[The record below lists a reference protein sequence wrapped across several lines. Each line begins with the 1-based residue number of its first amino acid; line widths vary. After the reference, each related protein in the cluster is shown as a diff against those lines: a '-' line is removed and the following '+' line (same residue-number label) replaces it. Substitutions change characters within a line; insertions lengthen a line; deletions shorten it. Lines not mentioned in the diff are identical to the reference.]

1 MHRPDP
7 QRLSS
12 VPETLP
18 ELASGVG
25 SNAASGVGSVA
36 APGLIAFAALVIAN
50 VALAFGPWFVR
61 ATEVGPVAAGFWR
74 LTLAVPFLIV
84 LAVQQGARPVRL
96 GWGLW
101 SALLVG
107 GVCFAADLGAWH
119 LGILRTTLA
128 NATLF
133 GNVATL
139 MFPIYG
145 FLIARS
151 WPTRTQGW
159 ALALAAAGAALLL
172 GRSYQLDAKNLMGD
186 LFCILAGLLYTVYFI
201 LMARVRATLAPV
213 SALTLSTLAGIVP
226 MLVFALAMGERVLPT
241 HWGPLIGLALCSQ
254 VLGQGLMIYALGRF
268 SPLVIGIA
276 LLIQP
281 VVAGVVGWLVY
292 GERLGAADL
301 VGVVMVAVALVLV
314 RQAPSS
320 EALAPEAAPLEDALD
335 TPDFERQ
342 ETV

>member
-1 MHRPDP
+1 MHRPAP
-7 QRLSS
+7 QRISS
-12 VPETLP
+12 VPETPTTTAL
-18 ELASGVG
+18 
-25 SNAASGVGSVA
+25 A
-36 APGLIAFAALVIAN
+36 APGTLAFGALLIAN

-74 LTLAVPFLIV
+74 LTLAVPFLV
-84 LAVQQGARPVRL
+84 LLAAQQGARPTRL
-96 GWGLW
+96 GRGVWVGLI
-101 SALLVG
+101 AG
-107 GVCFAADLGAWH
+107 GVCFAADLGSWH

-133 GNVATL
+133 GNAATL

-145 FLIARS
+145 FLVART

-159 ALALAAAGAALLL
+159 ALMLAAAGAALLL
-172 GRSYQLDAKNLMGD
+172 GRSYQLDAKNLAGD
-186 LFCILAGLLYTVYFI
+186 LLCILAGLLYTVYFI
-201 LMARVRATLAPV
+201 LMARARTTLAPL
-213 SALTLSTLAGIVP
+213 SALVLSTLAGIVP
-226 MLVFALAMGERVLPT
+226 LLVFALAMSERIVPV

-281 VVAGVVGWLVY
+281 VVAGTVGWIVY
-292 GERLGAADL
+292 GERLGLPDL

-314 RQAPSS
+314 RRTPADRPPI
-320 EALAPEAAPLEDALD
+320 EEALD
-335 TPDFERQ
+335 TPDLGRQ

>member
-12 VPETLP
+12 VPDTPHGLTPVAE
-18 ELASGVG
+18 
-25 SNAASGVGSVA
+25 SVA
-36 APGLIAFAALVIAN
+36 APGLIAFAALVVAN

-74 LTLAVPFLIV
+74 LTLAVPFLVV
-84 LAVQQGARPVRL
+84 LAVQQGARPMRL
-96 GWGLW
+96 GWKLW
-101 SALLVG
+101 SGLLAG
-107 GVCFAADLGAWH
+107 GVCFAADLGTWH

-139 MFPIYG
+139 IFPIYG

-151 WPTRTQGW
+151 WPTRTQGF
-159 ALALAAAGAALLL
+159 ALALAAAGGALLL
-172 GRSYQLDAKNLMGD
+172 GRSYQLDAKNLAGD
-186 LFCILAGLLYTVYFI
+186 LFCLLAGLLYTVYFV
-201 LMARVRATLAPV
+201 LMARARATLAPL
-213 SALTLSTLAGIVP
+213 SALTLATTAGIAP
-226 MLVFALAMGERVLPT
+226 MLVFALAMGERVMPT

-268 SPLVIGIA
+268 TPLVIGIA

-314 RQAPSS
+314 RRGPP
-320 EALAPEAAPLEDALD
+320 PEVPLEDTLD
-335 TPDFERQ
+335 TSDFERQ

>member
-12 VPETLP
+12 VPDTP
-18 ELASGVG
+18 T
-25 SNAASGVGSVA
+25 AARPA
-36 APGLIAFAALVIAN
+36 APGLIAFAALVVAN

-74 LTLAVPFLIV
+74 LTLAVPFLVV
-84 LAVQQGARPVRL
+84 LAVQQGARPMRC
-96 GWGLW
+96 GWKLWAGLL
-101 SALLVG
+101 AG
-107 GVCFAADLGAWH
+107 GVCFAADLGTWH

-139 MFPIYG
+139 IFPIYG

-151 WPTRTQGW
+151 WPTRTQGF
-159 ALALAAAGAALLL
+159 ALALAAAGGALLL
-172 GRSYQLDAKNLMGD
+172 GQSYKLDPKNLAGD
-186 LFCILAGLLYTVYFI
+186 LFCLLAGLLYTVYFI
-201 LMARVRATLAPV
+201 LMARARATLAPV

-226 MLVFALAMGERVLPT
+226 LLVFALAMGERVWPT
-241 HWGPLIGLALCSQ
+241 HWGPLVGLALCSQ

-268 SPLVIGIA
+268 TPLVIGIA

-281 VVAGVVGWLVY
+281 VVAGIVGWLVY

-301 VGVVMVAVALVLV
+301 VGVVMVAIALVLV
-314 RQAPSS
+314 RQGP
-320 EALAPEAAPLEDALD
+320 PLEDALD

>member
-12 VPETLP
+12 APDTPRGLTTE
-18 ELASGVG
+18 A
-25 SNAASGVGSVA
+25 NSVA
-36 APGLIAFAALVIAN
+36 APGLIAFAALVVAN

-74 LTLAVPFLIV
+74 LTLAVPFLVV
-84 LAVQQGARPVRL
+84 LAVQQGARPMQL
-96 GWGLW
+96 GWKLWAGLL
-101 SALLVG
+101 AG
-107 GVCFAADLGAWH
+107 GVCFAADLGTWH

-139 MFPIYG
+139 IFPIYG
-145 FLIARS
+145 FLIVRS
-151 WPTRTQGW
+151 WPTRTQGF
-159 ALALAAAGAALLL
+159 ALALAAAGGALLL
-172 GRSYQLDAKNLMGD
+172 GRSYQLDAKNLAGD
-186 LFCILAGLLYTVYFI
+186 LFCLLAGLLYTVYFV
-201 LMARVRATLAPV
+201 LMARARATLAPI

-226 MLVFALAMGERVLPT
+226 LLIFALAMGERVLPT

-268 SPLVIGIA
+268 TPLVIGIA

-281 VVAGVVGWLVY
+281 VVAGLVGWLVY
-292 GERLGAADL
+292 GERLGTADL

-314 RQAPSS
+314 RQGPPP
-320 EALAPEAAPLEDALD
+320 ALPLEDTLD

>member
-1 MHRPDP
+1 MHRPAP
-7 QRLSS
+7 QRISS
-12 VPETLP
+12 VPETPTTTAL
-18 ELASGVG
+18 
-25 SNAASGVGSVA
+25 A
-36 APGLIAFAALVIAN
+36 APGTLAFGALLIAN

-74 LTLAVPFLIV
+74 LTLAVPFLV
-84 LAVQQGARPVRL
+84 LLAAQQGARPTRL
-96 GWGLW
+96 GRGVWIGLI
-101 SALLVG
+101 AG
-107 GVCFAADLGAWH
+107 GVCFAADLGSWH

-133 GNVATL
+133 GNAATL

-145 FLIARS
+145 FLVART

-159 ALALAAAGAALLL
+159 ALMLAAAGAALLL
-172 GRSYQLDAKNLMGD
+172 GRSYQLDAKNLAGD
-186 LFCILAGLLYTVYFI
+186 LLCILAGLLYTVYFI
-201 LMARVRATLAPV
+201 LMARARTTLAPL
-213 SALTLSTLAGIVP
+213 SALVLSTLAGIVP
-226 MLVFALAMGERVLPT
+226 LLVFALAMGERIVPL

-314 RQAPSS
+314 RRGPP
-320 EALAPEAAPLEDALD
+320 PEVPLEDTLD

>member
-12 VPETLP
+12 APDTPRGLTTE
-18 ELASGVG
+18 A
-25 SNAASGVGSVA
+25 NSVA
-36 APGLIAFAALVIAN
+36 APGLIAFAALVVAN

-74 LTLAVPFLIV
+74 LTLAVPFLVV
-84 LAVQQGARPVRL
+84 LAVQQGARPRPL
-96 GWGLW
+96 GWKLWAGLL
-101 SALLVG
+101 AG
-107 GVCFAADLGAWH
+107 GVCFAADLGTWH

-139 MFPIYG
+139 IFPIYG
-145 FLIARS
+145 FLIVRS
-151 WPTRTQGW
+151 WPTRTQGF
-159 ALALAAAGAALLL
+159 ALALAAAGGALLL
-172 GRSYQLDAKNLMGD
+172 GRSYQLDAKNLAGD
-186 LFCILAGLLYTVYFI
+186 LFCLLAGLLYTVYFI
-201 LMARVRATLAPV
+201 LMARARATLAPI

-226 MLVFALAMGERVLPT
+226 LLIFALAMGERVLPT

-268 SPLVIGIA
+268 TPLVIGIA

-281 VVAGVVGWLVY
+281 VVAGLVGWLVY

-314 RQAPSS
+314 RQGPP
-320 EALAPEAAPLEDALD
+320 PELPLEDALD
-335 TPDFERQ
+335 TPDFGRQ

>member
-12 VPETLP
+12 VPDT
-18 ELASGVG
+18 AHG
-25 SNAASGVGSVA
+25 STPGEANIAAQ
-36 APGLIAFAALVIAN
+36 GLIAFAALVVAN

-74 LTLAVPFLIV
+74 LSLAVPFLVV
-84 LAVQQGARPVRL
+84 LAAQQGARPMRL
-96 GWGLW
+96 SWKLWAGLL
-101 SALLVG
+101 AG
-107 GVCFAADLGAWH
+107 GVCFAADLGTWH

-139 MFPIYG
+139 IFPIYG
-145 FLIARS
+145 FLVARS

-159 ALALAAAGAALLL
+159 ALALAAAGGALLL
-172 GRSYQLDAKNLMGD
+172 GRSYQLDAKNLAGD
-186 LFCILAGLLYTVYFI
+186 LFCLLAGLLYTVYFV
-201 LMARVRATLAPV
+201 LMARARATLAPL
-213 SALTLSTLAGIVP
+213 SALTLATLAGIVP
-226 MLVFALAMGERVLPT
+226 MLVFALAMGERVLPV

-276 LLIQP
+276 LLVQP
-281 VVAGVVGWLVY
+281 VVAGIVGWLVY
-292 GERLGAADL
+292 GERLGTADL

-314 RQAPSS
+314 RQGP
-320 EALAPEAAPLEDALD
+320 PLEDALD

>member
-1 MHRPDP
+1 MHRPDL

-12 VPETLP
+12 LP
-18 ELASGVG
+18 DTAHAVSPPAPRPASRP
-25 SNAASGVGSVA
+25 
-36 APGLIAFAALVIAN
+36 APGLIAFAALVVAN

-74 LTLAVPFLIV
+74 LTLAVPFLVV
-84 LAVQQGARPVRL
+84 LAVQQGARPIRL
-96 GWGLW
+96 GWKLWAGLL
-101 SALLVG
+101 AG
-107 GVCFAADLGAWH
+107 GVCFAADLGTWH

-139 MFPIYG
+139 IFPIYG

-151 WPTRTQGW
+151 WPTRTQAF
-159 ALALAAAGAALLL
+159 ALALAAAGGALLL
-172 GRSYQLDAKNLMGD
+172 GRSYQLDAKNLAGD
-186 LFCILAGLLYTVYFI
+186 LFCLLAGVLYTVYFI
-201 LMARVRATLAPV
+201 LMARARATLAPV
-213 SALTLSTLAGIVP
+213 SALTLSTLAGIAP
-226 MLVFALAMGERVLPT
+226 LLLFALAMGERVLPT
-241 HWGPLIGLALCSQ
+241 HWTPLIGLALCSQ

-268 SPLVIGIA
+268 TPLVIGIA

-281 VVAGVVGWLVY
+281 VVAGIVGWLVY
-292 GERLGAADL
+292 GERLGTADL
-301 VGVVMVAVALVLV
+301 VGVVMVATALVLV
-314 RQAPSS
+314 RRGP
-320 EALAPEAAPLEDALD
+320 PLEDTLD

>member
-12 VPETLP
+12 APDTPRGLTTE
-18 ELASGVG
+18 A
-25 SNAASGVGSVA
+25 NSVA
-36 APGLIAFAALVIAN
+36 APGLIAFVALVVAN

-74 LTLAVPFLIV
+74 LTLAVPFLVV

-96 GWGLW
+96 GWKLWVGLL
-101 SALLVG
+101 AG
-107 GVCFAADLGAWH
+107 GVCFAADLGTWH

-139 MFPIYG
+139 IFPIYG

-151 WPTRTQGW
+151 WPTRTQGF
-159 ALALAAAGAALLL
+159 ALALAAAGGALLL
-172 GRSYQLDAKNLMGD
+172 GRSYQLDAKNLAGD
-186 LFCILAGLLYTVYFI
+186 LFCLLAGLLYTVYFV
-201 LMARVRATLAPV
+201 LMARARATLAPL
-213 SALTLSTLAGIVP
+213 SALTLATTAGIVP
-226 MLVFALAMGERVLPT
+226 LLVFALAMGERVLPA

-268 SPLVIGIA
+268 TPLVIGIA

-314 RQAPSS
+314 RRGPPPI
-320 EALAPEAAPLEDALD
+320 ALPLEDALD

>member
-12 VPETLP
+12 VPDTP
-18 ELASGVG
+18 SDTPHGVP
-25 SNAASGVGSVA
+25 AAPAIA
-36 APGLIAFAALVIAN
+36 APGLIAFAALVVAN

-74 LTLAVPFLIV
+74 LTLAVPFLVV
-84 LAVQQGARPVRL
+84 LAVQQGARPMRL
-96 GWGLW
+96 GWKLWAGLL
-101 SALLVG
+101 AG
-107 GVCFAADLGAWH
+107 GVCFAADLGTWH

-139 MFPIYG
+139 IFPIYG

-151 WPTRTQGW
+151 WPTRTQAF
-159 ALALAAAGAALLL
+159 ALALAAAGGALLL
-172 GRSYQLDAKNLMGD
+172 GRSYQLDAKNLAGD
-186 LFCILAGLLYTVYFI
+186 LFCLLAGVLYTVYFI
-201 LMARVRATLAPV
+201 LMARATLAPV
-213 SALTLSTLAGIVP
+213 SALTLSTLAGIAP
-226 MLVFALAMGERVLPT
+226 LLLFALAMGERVLPA
-241 HWGPLIGLALCSQ
+241 HWTPLIGLALCSQ

-268 SPLVIGIA
+268 TPLVIGIA

-281 VVAGVVGWLVY
+281 VVAGIVGWLVY
-292 GERLGAADL
+292 GERLGTADL
-301 VGVVMVAVALVLV
+301 VGVVMVATALVLV
-314 RQAPSS
+314 RRGP
-320 EALAPEAAPLEDALD
+320 PLEDTLD
-335 TPDFERQ
+335 TPDLERQ

>member
-12 VPETLP
+12 VPDTP
-18 ELASGVG
+18 SDTPHGVP
-25 SNAASGVGSVA
+25 AAPAIA
-36 APGLIAFAALVIAN
+36 APGLIAFAALVVAN

-74 LTLAVPFLIV
+74 LTLAVPFLVV
-84 LAVQQGARPVRL
+84 LAVQQGARPMRL
-96 GWGLW
+96 GWKLWAGLL
-101 SALLVG
+101 AG
-107 GVCFAADLGAWH
+107 GVCFAADLGTWH

-139 MFPIYG
+139 IFPIYG

-151 WPTRTQGW
+151 WPTRTQAF
-159 ALALAAAGAALLL
+159 ALALAAAGGALLL
-172 GRSYQLDAKNLMGD
+172 GRSYQLDAKNLAGD
-186 LFCILAGLLYTVYFI
+186 LFCLLAGVLYTVYFI
-201 LMARVRATLAPV
+201 LMARATLAPV
-213 SALTLSTLAGIVP
+213 SALTLSTLAGIAP
-226 MLVFALAMGERVLPT
+226 LLLFALAMGERVLPA
-241 HWGPLIGLALCSQ
+241 HWTPLIGLALCSQ

-268 SPLVIGIA
+268 TPLVIGIA

-281 VVAGVVGWLVY
+281 VVAGIVGWLVY
-292 GERLGAADL
+292 GERLGTADL
-301 VGVVMVAVALVLV
+301 VGVVMVATALVLV
-314 RQAPSS
+314 RRGP
-320 EALAPEAAPLEDALD
+320 PLEDTLD
-335 TPDFERQ
+335 TPDFGRQ

>member
-12 VPETLP
+12 VPDTP
-18 ELASGVG
+18 PDTPHDVP
-25 SNAASGVGSVA
+25 AAPAIA
-36 APGLIAFAALVIAN
+36 APGLIAFAALVVAN

-74 LTLAVPFLIV
+74 LTLAVPFLVV
-84 LAVQQGARPVRL
+84 LAVQQGARPMRR
-96 GWGLW
+96 GWKLWAGLV
-101 SALLVG
+101 AG
-107 GVCFAADLGAWH
+107 GVCFAADLGTWH

-139 MFPIYG
+139 IFPIYG

-151 WPTRTQGW
+151 WPTRTQAF
-159 ALALAAAGAALLL
+159 ALALAAAGGALLL
-172 GRSYQLDAKNLMGD
+172 GRSYQLDAKNLAGD
-186 LFCILAGLLYTVYFI
+186 LFCLLAGVLYTIYFI
-201 LMARVRATLAPV
+201 LMARARATLAPV
-213 SALTLSTLAGIVP
+213 SALTLSTLAGIAP
-226 MLVFALAMGERVLPT
+226 LLLFALAMGERVLPA
-241 HWGPLIGLALCSQ
+241 HWTPLIGLALCSQ

-268 SPLVIGIA
+268 TPLVIGIA

-281 VVAGVVGWLVY
+281 VVAGIVGWLVY
-292 GERLGAADL
+292 GERLGTADL
-301 VGVVMVAVALVLV
+301 VGVVMVATALVLV
-314 RQAPSS
+314 RRGP
-320 EALAPEAAPLEDALD
+320 PLEDTLD